1 MKKLYILITGLLCF
15 SCSDGDLQIETLD
28 FDSVVIQN
36 CDELTT
42 ATEVLFKIDG
52 DEALILDLQT
62 SLLQNEV
69 STTTIEST
77 ISSQSRLIYRVFS
90 ANVSTSYFCDDFPPS
105 EPNVTEEIEAESG
118 TVLITT
124 TSADNITFTHT
135 IQLQDIILRNSSGES
150 IIDLTINDFGTIE
163 TSN

>member
-1 MKKLYILITGLLCF
+1 MKKNIFLAFSIVFL

-28 FDSVVIQN
+28 FDSIAIQN
-36 CDELTT
+36 CDALTT

-52 DEALILDLQT
+52 DEALILDLET
-62 SLLQNEV
+62 GLLQNEV
-69 STTTIEST
+69 STTTAESS

-90 ANVSTSYFCDDFPPS
+90 DNVSTSYFCDDFPPS

-124 TSADNITFTHT
+124 TSENDTIFTHT
-135 IQLQDIILRNSSGES
+135 IELQDIILRNSSGES
-150 IIDLTINDFGTIE
+150 IIDLSINDFGTIE